1 MGGTV
6 AETIRREN
14 GEVIKMARKTGAY
27 NWMFFTKE
35 FCEKNFD
42 VAIDDHI
49 KSFIEMRD
57 DYLSGEPY
65 DYIMTPVYGWCDN
78 TFPVD
83 YGLVVID
90 IQKKKIH
97 SMQGYDRPGYHY
109 ASLISNCV
117 DKDVKFNFNYLLK
130 NNLLLA
136 INYRDENESEIKD
149 IKELFGNDFSLKKLI
164 AKLNAVFSKSINLL
178 NSQYSLIDLVFFP
191 KVLSEFEFIKYEET
205 PEGTLSF
212 LKNLIDDEFSLTPD
226 DFEGWREKINNFDVD
241 YFLKEEDY
249 HIEDDDLIDKIIAEN
264 KEKIIEEITQL
275 EKNQMKTTIKLN
287 K

>member
-35 FCEKNFD
+35 FCEKKFD

-49 KSFIEMRD
+49 KSFIEMRE

-65 DYIMTPVYGWCDN
+65 KYNMTPVYGWCDE

-90 IQKKKIH
+90 FQKKKIH
-97 SMQGYDRPGYHY
+97 SMQGYDRPGYYY
-109 ASLISNCV
+109 ASMLSSLV
-117 DKDVKFNFNYLLK
+117 DKEVKSNFDYLLK
-130 NNLLLA
+130 NNLLLT
-136 INYRDENESEIKD
+136 INYRNEDKNDTKD
-149 IKELFGNDFSLKKLI
+149 IKELFGDNFSFKKLI
-164 AKLNAVFSKSINLL
+164 TEIDSFFSKSSKIFNFK
-178 NSQYSLIDLVFFP
+178 YGLIDLVFSP

-205 PEGTLSF
+205 PEGTLLF
-212 LKNLIDDEFSLTPD
+212 LKALINDEFSLTPN

-241 YFLKEEDY
+241 YFLSEEDY
-249 HIEDDDLIDKIIAEN
+249 HIEDDALIDKIITANRER
-264 KEKIIEEITQL
+264 IIEEIIQL
-275 EKNQMKTTIKLN
+275 ENNQIKTMMKLN